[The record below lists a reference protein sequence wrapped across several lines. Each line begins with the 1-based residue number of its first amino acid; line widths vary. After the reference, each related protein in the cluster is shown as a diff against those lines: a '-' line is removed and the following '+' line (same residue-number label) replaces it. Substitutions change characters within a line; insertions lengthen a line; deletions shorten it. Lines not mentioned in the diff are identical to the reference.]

1 MPELPEVETVKN
13 YLNDSIKNKKIKD
26 VLILHSNIVCGKND
40 FFKKSLI
47 KRKIL
52 EIKRRGKYLIFI
64 LDKKYVIFVHLRME
78 GKFIFNKNKNKFSK
92 HSRVIFFFENGSM
105 LIYDDSRAF
114 GKMYIE
120 NKKNYL
126 SSTILKK
133 LGPEAIE
140 DINIDNFY
148 NSIHSKR
155 KCIKNILLDQ
165 SIISGIGNI
174 YATEILFKSK
184 ISPLTKVNKL
194 SKKELS
200 NILKNSKNIL
210 LLAIKYHGCTSHS
223 FTYANNKKGGFQN
236 FLQIYGKNNKKCPIC
251 KKKLIKIKINGR
263 GTVYCKKC
271 QK

>member
-13 YLNDSIKNKKIKD
+13 YLNNSIKNKKIKD
-26 VLILHSNIVCGKND
+26 ILILRNNIICEKVC

-47 KRKIL
+47 KRRIL

-64 LDKKYVIFVHLRME
+64 LDKKYVILVHLRME
-78 GKFIFNKNKNKFSK
+78 GKFIFSKNKNKFSK
-92 HSRVIFFFENGSM
+92 HARVVFFFEDGSI
-105 LIYDDSRAF
+105 LNYDDSRAF
-114 GKMYIE
+114 GKMHIK
-120 NKKNYL
+120 NKNNYL
-126 SSTILKK
+126 SSNILKK
-133 LGPEAIE
+133 IGPEAIE
-140 DINIDNFY
+140 NINVDNFY
-148 NSIHSKR
+148 KTIHPKH

-184 ISPLTKVNKL
+184 ISPLRKTNEL

-200 NILKNSKNIL
+200 NVLKNSKNIL

-223 FTYANNKKGGFQN
+223 FTYANNKKGEFQN
-236 FLQIYGKNNKKCPIC
+236 FLKVYGRNNKKCPIC
-251 KKKLIKIKINGR
+251 KKNLIKIKINGR
-263 GTVYCKKC
+263 GTTYCKNC

>member
-64 LDKKYVIFVHLRME
+64 LDKKYVVFVHLRME
-78 GKFIFNKNKNKFSK
+78 GKFIFNKNKNKF
-92 HSRVIFFFENGSM
+92 
-105 LIYDDSRAF
+105 
-114 GKMYIE
+114 IE